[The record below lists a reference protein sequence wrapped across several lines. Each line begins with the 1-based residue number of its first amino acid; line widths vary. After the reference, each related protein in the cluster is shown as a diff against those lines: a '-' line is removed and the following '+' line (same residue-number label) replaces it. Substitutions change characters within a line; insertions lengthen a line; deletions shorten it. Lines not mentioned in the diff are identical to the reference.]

1 MALSQQGLTN
11 LKSQLQTKFGTQLPD
26 NLLTVLVTAY
36 VDSGNDI
43 VEATTKMR
51 QSTEYAN
58 AFAGNLNPDGVTVK
72 YSESEY
78 LNIVDAYKRKIES
91 LGINADLII
100 TSDRQKELIENVVS
114 PDEFGTRLSA
124 LYTNVVTAIPQVKQ
138 FYQTNYGREL
148 TDAEILAS
156 AIDPKV
162 GQDLVSGAI
171 GAKDVLSQ
179 RIVRSQIGGQ
189 ALAAGYEISQAQAE
203 SLRQMGITGEQAQK
217 AFGQVGRIAS
227 IAARQGRQLGETPG
241 EAAVEIVEGLSGQA
255 GEQDRIEKL
264 LAQSQSQS
272 AAATGAARA
281 NTGAVTGL
289 IEQ

>member
-114 PDEFGTRLSA
+114 PDEFVTRLSA

-217 AFGQVGRIAS
+217 AFGQVGRIARS
-227 IAARQGRQLGETPG
+227 QQGK
-241 EAAVEIVEGLSGQA
+241 A
-255 GEQDRIEKL
+255 D
-264 LAQSQSQS
+264 
-272 AAATGAARA
+272 
-281 NTGAVTGL
+281 N
-289 IEQ
+289 

>member
-255 GEQDRIEKL
+255 GEQDRIEKI

>member
-58 AFAGNLNPDGVTVK
+58 AFAGILNPDGVTVK

-255 GEQDRIEKL
+255 GEQDRIEKI

-272 AAATGAARA
+272 AASTGAARA

>member
-255 GEQDRIEKL
+255 GEQDSIEKI

-272 AAATGAARA
+272 AASTGAARA

>member
-255 GEQDRIEKL
+255 GEQDRIEKI

-272 AAATGAARA
+272 AASTGAARA

>member
-1 MALSQQGLTN
+1 MALSQHGLTN

-255 GEQDRIEKL
+255 GEQDRIEKI

>member
-51 QSTEYAN
+51 QSTEYAK
-58 AFAGNLNPDGVTVK
+58 AFAGNLNPDGVTVN

-255 GEQDRIEKL
+255 GEQDRIEKI

-272 AAATGAARA
+272 AASTGAARA